1 LPTFTRLK
9 YTVAMIAVMSKEK
22 KGEILEYSFWIKT
35 LATLNARTYRKL
47 NIKAKPLK
55 YTSSF
60 KDYCTSFV

>member
-1 LPTFTRLK
+1 
-9 YTVAMIAVMSKEK
+9 MIAVMSKEK